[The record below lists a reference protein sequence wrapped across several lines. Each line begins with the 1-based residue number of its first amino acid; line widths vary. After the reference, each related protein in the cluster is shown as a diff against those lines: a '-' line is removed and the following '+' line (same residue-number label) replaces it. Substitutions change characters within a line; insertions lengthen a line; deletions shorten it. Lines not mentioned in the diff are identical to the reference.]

1 MIQDIYKF
9 KDRFLLYLSLERNYS
24 DKTVYNYAL
33 DLGDFIDFLSKDAG
47 INDISGVSPL
57 VVRMYLSSLRR
68 RNYSRRSIS
77 RRLAALRSFFRYLL
91 QRDVINKSPMSA
103 VRNPRIEKKLPLFLT
118 EEQVEHLL
126 SMDYGTDFKGLR
138 DRAIIEVLYSTG
150 ARVSELVG
158 ISLYDIDI
166 SANTVRLMGKG
177 RKERI
182 AVLGSM
188 ARKAIDAYLPLRA
201 RLVSGDETA
210 LFVNKFGKRISV
222 RSVETIVKQ
231 RLIQAGIWKK
241 GLSVHSIRHSFAT
254 HLLNR
259 GAGLRDVQ
267 EMLGHKNLITTQIY
281 THLTIDKMRQVYDA
295 AHPHAH

>member
-1 MIQDIYKF
+1 MIQDIHKF
-9 KDRFLLYLSLERNYS
+9 KDRFLLYLRLERNYS
-24 DKTVYNYAL
+24 DKTVYNYSL
-33 DLGDFIDFLSKDAG
+33 DLGDFIDFLSDEVAIK
-47 INDISGVSPL
+47 DISDVSPL
-57 VVRMYLSSLRR
+57 MLRMYLSSLRR

-77 RRLAALRSFFRYLL
+77 RRLAALRSFFRYLV
-91 QRDVINKSPMSA
+91 QRQLIDRNPMSA
-103 VRNPRIEKKLPLFLT
+103 IKNPRIEKKLPLFLT
-118 EEQVEHLL
+118 EEQVEYLL
-126 SMDYGTDFKGLR
+126 SMDYGRDFKGLR
-138 DRAIIEVLYSTG
+138 DKAIMEVLYSTG

-158 ISLYDIDI
+158 ISLYDIDM
-166 SANTVRLMGKG
+166 SSNTVRLMGKG

-201 RLVSGDETA
+201 GVVGRDETA
-210 LFVNKFGKRISV
+210 LFVNKFGKRISP

-231 RLIQAGIWKK
+231 RLIQAGMWKK

-267 EMLGHKNLITTQIY
+267 EMLGHKNLMTTQIY